1 MIGLIITS
9 GAPVFD
15 IQSLRDEIARTDAL
29 LEKVRWAL
37 PAGSMRRHEPID
49 CKVIEGNHRI
59 VEPKK
64 LNVIQP

>member
-1 MIGLIITS
+1 M
-9 GAPVFD
+9 FD
-15 IQSLRDEIARTDAL
+15 VIEIREEIYRTDAL

-59 VEPKK
+59 VEPPK
-64 LNVIQP
+64 LIVIQP